1 MTPLLRKLLGMNWL
15 LFAVMIALAVF
26 GVIAI
31 YSCTYM
37 REDAVYATMWKRQA
51 VWVGISTVAFFVAS
65 LIDYRW
71 VKWGAVPM
79 YVVSIAFLILTLV
92 IGLKL
97 EGARSWLKLGPVQFQ
112 PAQMAV
118 LSGVLVMSLFLS
130 QFRTIHPALKVL
142 ACGAITG
149 APAMLILMQPDFGS
163 CMIWGPVVFSMLFI
177 ARVPKRYLIA
187 LVLMVAIA
195 MPLGYYFVLKP
206 YQQKRIIAFL
216 DPNIDPKGS
225 GWAINQTLIAI
236 GSGGWAGKG
245 FKAPNSQV
253 ELGYVPRT
261 TVPNDYIFAAIGE
274 QWGFLGG
281 LALIVTFAALLF
293 SVLFVAFNAA
303 DELGLMLAVGV
314 AALIF
319 THTYQNVGMTISI
332 MPITG
337 VPLPLISFSGS
348 FVAVI
353 MFGLG
358 VVNSV
363 WIHRKEELQPVTR

>member
-37 REDAVYATMWKRQA
+37 RDDVVYATMWKRQT
-51 VWVGISTVAFFVAS
+51 VWVAISTVVFFVVS

-79 YVVSIAFLILTLV
+79 YLVSIALLITTLLV
-92 IGLKL
+92 GLKL
-97 EGARSWLKLGPVQFQ
+97 EGARSWLKIGPLQFQ
-112 PAQMAV
+112 PAQLAV
-118 LSGVLVMSLFLS
+118 LSGVLVIALFLS
-130 QFRTIHPALKVL
+130 QFRSIHPGLKVL
-142 ACGAITG
+142 ACGVMAG
-149 APAMLILMQPDFGS
+149 APALLILLQPDFGS
-163 CMIWGPVVFSMLFI
+163 CMIWGPVIFSMLFI
-177 ARVPKRYLIA
+177 ARIPKRYLITIA
-187 LVLMVAIA
+187 LLGLIA
-195 MPLGYYFVLKP
+195 MPIGYHFKLKT
-206 YQQKRIIAFL
+206 YQQNRIIAF
-216 DPNIDPKGS
+216 IDPDIDPQGS

-245 FKAPNSQV
+245 FKAPNTQV

-281 LALIVTFAALLF
+281 LVLMGAFAVLLF
-293 SVLFVAFNAA
+293 SCLFVAFNAG

-314 AALIF
+314 CALIF
-319 THTYQNVGMTISI
+319 THTFQNVGMTISI
-332 MPITG
+332 MPVTG

-358 VVNSV
+358 VINSV
-363 WIHRKEELQPVTR
+363 WIHRKGNVDAV